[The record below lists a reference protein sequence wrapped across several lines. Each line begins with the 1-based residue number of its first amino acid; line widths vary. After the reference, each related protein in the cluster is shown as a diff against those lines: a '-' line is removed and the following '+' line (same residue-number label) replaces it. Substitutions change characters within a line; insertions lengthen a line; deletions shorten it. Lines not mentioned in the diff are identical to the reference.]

1 MQPTGNKVYYILGY
15 KKGMVKM
22 YLLLKLMQVPWSI
35 KTTLR
40 FVSSSL
46 ICTPATYLFLDHLIK
61 TNQKPTKK
69 GCVCVRERELKTVI
83 SNSLYTLMFSV
94 LLWLLCF
101 TSALAGN
108 GVLNRSPGMK
118 SFPKKPQ
125 KIVHFI
131 LAFLSFFC
139 FFQLFATFK
148 SV

>member
-1 MQPTGNKVYYILGY
+1 
-15 KKGMVKM
+15 MVKM

-40 FVSSSL
+40 SVSSSL
-46 ICTPATYLFLDHLIK
+46 TCTPATLSISFNQNQSK
-61 TNQKPTKK
+61 TNQK
-69 GCVCVRERELKTVI
+69 GVCVCERERQLKTVI
-83 SNSLYTLMFSV
+83 SNSLYILMFSV
-94 LLWLLCF
+94 LLWLLRF

-131 LAFLSFFC
+131 LAFLSFL
-139 FFQLFATFK
+139 FFFFNFLLHSSQFK
-148 SV
+148 S